1 VAFSLR
7 TCALAAAV
15 CTVCLAASAV
25 GLSHGVVNPDV
36 PAAWLAQDL
45 AMAFG
50 ALAVAQLY
58 PLAAVLAGGLLA
70 NAAAA
75 ELCGGVPDFIAVG
88 GKLLSPGDVSIVGG
102 FALLLLSFAYRY
114 SKPVSEDSFASDC

>member
-1 VAFSLR
+1 VAFTFR
-7 TCALAAAV
+7 TCALATAV
-15 CTVCLAASAV
+15 CAACLVASAV
-25 GLSHGVVNPDV
+25 GYAHGVVNPDV
-36 PAAWLAQDL
+36 PAAWLARDI

-58 PLAAVLAGGLLA
+58 PLGAVVAGGLLA

-102 FALLLLSFAYRY
+102 FALLLLSLAYRY